1 MSLRFKPMQM
11 REVLQQALMLAASD
25 VHIVV
30 GSPINIR
37 IHGVLQPLAN
47 SPILDAPGAQDL
59 IWQVL
64 TPQQQNKLTTNREL
78 DFSLVVAGISRYRAN
93 AYFTKGIPGLSL
105 RSISDKIPTIDQLRL
120 PQICHTFASLKQGF
134 VLVTGPTGQ
143 GKSSTLAAIIEE
155 INVSR
160 SEHIVTI
167 EDPIEFVYTPQKSVI
182 SQREL
187 GGDTMSWGAALKSVL
202 REDPNVVLVGE
213 MRDPETMAAAITV
226 AETGHLVFATLHTNS
241 AAQTIDRIIDSFP
254 EEQQG
259 QIKVQLSNSLE
270 AVFSQRLVPAI
281 QGGRIAAAEV
291 LLATPAVRNMIRE
304 GKTYQ
309 IDSVIQTS
317 SDVGMMS
324 FEASLASWVNQGT
337 VEMSKALEFS
347 LKPADL
353 KRLTGRP

>member
-1 MSLRFKPMQM
+1 MQTKDI
-11 REVLQQALMLAASD
+11 LQQAQMLAASD

-37 IHGVLQPLAN
+37 VHGVLQPLPNIPVVDPAM
-47 SPILDAPGAQDL
+47 AQDL

-64 TPQQQNKLTTNREL
+64 TPVQQNKLVTNREL
-78 DFSLVVAGISRYRAN
+78 DFSLVVPGISRYRAN
-93 AYFTKGIPGLSL
+93 AYITKNVPALNL
-105 RSISDKIPTIDQLRL
+105 RAISDKVPSVEQLRL
-120 PQICHTFASLKQGF
+120 PQVCHSFATLKQGF
-134 VLVTGPTGQ
+134 ILVTGPTGH

-155 INVSR
+155 INQRR

-167 EDPIEFVYTPQKSVI
+167 EDPIEFVYTPNKSII

-187 GGDTMSWGAALKSVL
+187 GSDTMSWGAALKSVL

-254 EEQQG
+254 QDQQN
-259 QIKVQLSNSLE
+259 QIRIQLSATLE
-270 AVFSQRLVPAI
+270 AVFSQRLIPAI
-281 QGGRIAAAEV
+281 QGGRVPAAEV
-291 LLATPAVRNMIRE
+291 LLATPAVKNMIRE

-309 IDSVIQTS
+309 IDSIIQTS
-317 SDVGMMS
+317 TEVGMVS
-324 FEASLASWVNQGT
+324 LESSLASWVNQGI
-337 VEMSKALEFS
+337 VELDRAVEYA
-347 LKPADL
+347 LKPQDL
-353 KRLTGRP
+353 KRLISSR